1 MSAQSQKTA
10 LTFSCL
16 GHLYVHLFTA
26 VYFVIVLA
34 LEVEWALPYPELV
47 ELWTLGALMVGV
59 AALPAGWL
67 GDRWSATGMM
77 VAYFIGIGACS
88 VLAGLAD
95 SPSALL
101 LALTGIGIFAAIY
114 HPVGIPWLIR
124 NAGERTGKLLGFNGI
139 FGSLGTAAAAVC
151 AGFLIDAV
159 SWRAAF
165 IVPGAISLVTGVAL
179 LHYARQGIVGD
190 TDLEAEDPSPPSR
203 NDQLRVFS
211 ILLVTMFIAAIVY
224 HSTQSA
230 LPKMLEIRRD
240 GLMGQGVLGVGM
252 LVACIYT
259 TAGIMQVLGGH
270 LADRLPLKVVYVGL
284 MLVQI
289 PLLWW
294 AASSS
299 GLSLALVATAMVMAA
314 AAALP
319 AENMLLA
326 RFTPRSR
333 HGLVFGIKFVLAF
346 GAGPLAIQFV
356 ASVNRQTEEFYW
368 VFVSLAGVLA
378 VAVLFA
384 LMLPQRRPA
393 ALVAPVAVE

>member
-34 LEVEWALPYPELV
+34 LEVEWTLPYHELV

-67 GDRWSATGMM
+67 GDRWSATAMM
-77 VAYFIGIGACS
+77 VVYFLGIGGCS

-95 SPSALL
+95 SPATLL
-101 LALTGIGIFAAIY
+101 LALTGVGVFAAIY

-124 NAGERTGKLLGFNGI
+124 NAGKRTGKLLGFNGI

-151 AGFLIDAV
+151 AGFLIDVA

-165 IVPGAISLVTGVAL
+165 IVPGAISLATGIAL
-179 LHYARQGIVGD
+179 LHYARKGVVGD
-190 TDLEAEDPSPPSR
+190 TDLEASDDSPPSR
-203 NDQLRVFS
+203 NDRLRVFS

-224 HSTQSA
+224 HSTQTA
-230 LPKMLEIRRD
+230 LPKMFEVRRD
-240 GLMGQGVLGVGM
+240 GLVGQGVLGVGM

-259 TAGIMQVLGGH
+259 VAGIMQILGGH
-270 LADRLPLKVVYVGL
+270 LADRLPLKMVYVGL
-284 MLVQI
+284 MVVQI

-294 AASSS
+294 AASFS
-299 GLSLALVATAMVMAA
+299 GLSLALVATVMVMAA

-326 RFTPRSR
+326 HYTPRSR
-333 HGLVFGIKFVLAF
+333 HGLVFGTKFVLAF
-346 GAGPLAIQFV
+346 GAGPLAIQLV
-356 ASVNRQTEEFYW
+356 AAVNRQTGEFYW
-368 VFVSLAGVLA
+368 VFVSLAGVVA

-393 ALVAPVAVE
+393 TLVAPLPAE